1 MKHTP
6 KTKQEIVRF
15 CITGTIVTAILYG
28 IYYALLYA
36 DFSVDVSFTTGFIVS
51 FACNFFLTNHYTF
64 HTKVDFENG
73 IRFSLCQAVNF
84 FMQYV
89 TLKLFIAIGIPE
101 KVALVPVWI
110 IIFPINFWLMR
121 SMLRSDR
128 FRLHLHKRT
137 ESESTETL

>member
-1 MKHTP
+1 MAHTP
-6 KTKQEIVRF
+6 KTKQEIIRF
-15 CITGTIVTAILYG
+15 CITGTVVTAILYG

-73 IRFSLCQAVNF
+73 VRFSLCQAVNF

-101 KVALVPVWI
+101 KVALVPGVDYHLSHQLLAHAL
-110 IIFPINFWLMR
+110 NAA
-121 SMLRSDR
+121 LRPFQAASSQAYR
-128 FRLHLHKRT
+128 
-137 ESESTETL
+137 E